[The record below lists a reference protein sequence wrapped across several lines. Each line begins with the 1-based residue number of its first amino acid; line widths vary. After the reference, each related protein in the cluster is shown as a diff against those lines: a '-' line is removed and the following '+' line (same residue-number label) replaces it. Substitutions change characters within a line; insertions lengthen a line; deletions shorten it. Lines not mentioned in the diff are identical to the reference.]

1 MKKITIT
8 IALAAF
14 FMASCSSGDSNKSS
28 ESSST
33 QNATSE
39 PTTTAPTEAPA
50 ATASAAVTVP
60 DDVKALLEKNTCLSC
75 HDANDRVVGPPY
87 KEIAKRNYTN
97 KEIVEL
103 IYKPKPSNW
112 PDYTTPMVGLPNVPK
127 EEASK
132 IADWII
138 SLNK

>member
-8 IALAAF
+8 LAIAAF
-14 FMASCSSGDSNKSS
+14 FVASCSSGDSNKSTENTS
-28 ESSST
+28 NQTAT
-33 QNATSE
+33 QETAA
-39 PTTTAPTEAPA
+39 TTTPEPS
-50 ATASAAVTVP
+50 ASASVTVSVP
-60 DDVKALLEKNTCLSC
+60 DDIKALLEKNTCLSC
-75 HDANDRVVGPPY
+75 HDANDRVVGPAY

-112 PDYTTPMVGLPNVPK
+112 PEYTTPMVGLPNVPK
-127 EEASK
+127 EEALK

>member
-8 IALAAF
+8 LAIAAF
-14 FMASCSSGDSNKSS
+14 FVASCSSGDSNKSTENTS
-28 ESSST
+28 NQTAT
-33 QNATSE
+33 QE
-39 PTTTAPTEAPA
+39 TAA
-50 ATASAAVTVP
+50 ATTPEPSASASVTVSVP
-60 DDVKALLEKNTCLSC
+60 DDIKALLEKNTCLSC
-75 HDANDRVVGPPY
+75 HDANDRVVGPAY

-112 PDYTTPMVGLPNVPK
+112 PEYTTPMVGLPNVPK
-127 EEASK
+127 EEALK

>member
-8 IALAAF
+8 FAIAAF
-14 FMASCSSGDSNKSS
+14 FVASCSSGDSNKSTENTS
-28 ESSST
+28 NQTAT
-33 QNATSE
+33 QE
-39 PTTTAPTEAPA
+39 TAA
-50 ATASAAVTVP
+50 ATTPEPSASASVTVSVP
-60 DDVKALLEKNTCLSC
+60 DDIKALLEKNTCLSC
-75 HDANDRVVGPPY
+75 HDANDRVVGPAY

-112 PDYTTPMVGLPNVPK
+112 PEYTTPMVGLPNVPK
-127 EEASK
+127 EEALK